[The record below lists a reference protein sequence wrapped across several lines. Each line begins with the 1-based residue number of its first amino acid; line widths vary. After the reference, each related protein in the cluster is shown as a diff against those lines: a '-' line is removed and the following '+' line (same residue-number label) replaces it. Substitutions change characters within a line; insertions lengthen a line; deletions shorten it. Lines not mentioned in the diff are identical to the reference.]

1 MKSTINILRKELREM
16 FTRSTILPVI
26 VIAILLVA
34 MGNML
39 SGAEEQA
46 TSAPVIGLVI
56 EDDGILAYVAFD
68 TIFDH
73 SVLVYNGTDVEE
85 GLSAVTEYDG
95 TALLRISSSFTGD
108 ILSGSPGMISIY
120 WVMRGAGLMDS
131 ISSSAVNAVLWHVDR
146 AISLHLIEM
155 NASVDA
161 GLALAPT
168 IRSDM
173 TIFGDKEMD
182 GVSPGEL
189 SVVLSAQSFMVPVVI
204 MMLIMAAGGTV
215 ISSMGMEKENKTLE
229 TLLTLPVRRSSIVTG
244 KLVAGAL
251 IGLVM
256 AAIYMVGF
264 NYYMSAFS
272 GSSAIDLEEFDLVL
286 SPIDYVLVGLSL
298 FITLIAALSMCMV
311 VGTFARNYK
320 SAQTL
325 TMSITFLAM
334 VPMFIVIFK
343 DFSTL
348 PLAGQIVL
356 FAIPF
361 SHPMMAMRALM
372 FDDYGL
378 VLGGIGYV
386 TVFAIVMI
394 GITVWIFRTDRLL
407 VGRIDRKALSR
418 RWDLTSMIRPKG

>member
-1 MKSTINILRKELREM
+1 MKSTLNILRKEIREM
-16 FTRSTILPVI
+16 FTRSTILPVV
-26 VIAILLVA
+26 VIAILFGA

-39 SGAEEQA
+39 SGVEEEA
-46 TSAPVIGLVI
+46 TSKPIVGLTI
-56 EDDGILAYVAFD
+56 EDDGELASVAFE
-68 TIFDH
+68 TVLEH
-73 SVLVYNGTDVEE
+73 ARLVYNGTDVEE
-85 GLSAVTEYDG
+85 GLEAVREYDG
-95 TALLRISSSFTGD
+95 VAVLRIPSTFTEN
-108 ILSGSPGMISIY
+108 ILSGSPGMIEIY

-131 ISSSAVNAVLWHVDR
+131 ISSSTVDAVLWHVDR

-161 GLALAPT
+161 ELALSPT
-168 IRSDM
+168 GRSEV

-182 GVSPGEL
+182 GISPGDL
-189 SVVLSAQSFMVPVVI
+189 SGIMSAQSFMVPLVI

-264 NYYMSAFS
+264 NYYMSAFT
-272 GSSAIDLEEFDLVL
+272 GSTTVDLAEYGLVL
-286 SPIDYVLVGLSL
+286 SPIDYVLVGASL

-311 VGTFARNYK
+311 LGTFAKNYK

-325 TMSITFLAM
+325 TMPITFLAM
-334 VPMFIVIFK
+334 VPMFMIIFK
-343 DFSTL
+343 DFNTL
-348 PLAGQIVL
+348 PLAGQAVL

-378 VLGGIGYV
+378 VIAGIAYV
-386 TVFAIVMI
+386 AVFAAVMI
-394 GITVWIFRTDRLL
+394 GITIWIFRTDRLL
-407 VGRIDRKALSR
+407 TGRIDRKALGMR
-418 RWDLTSMIRPKG
+418 RGLLAMLRR

>member
-1 MKSTINILRKELREM
+1 MNSTMNILFKELKEM
-16 FTRSTILPVI
+16 LTRSTILPV
-26 VIAILLVA
+26 VLIAIIFGA

-39 SGAEEQA
+39 SGVEEEA
-46 TSAPVIGLVI
+46 TGKPTIGLVN
-56 EDDGILAYVAFD
+56 DDGGELATIAFE
-68 TIFDH
+68 TIFEH
-73 SVLVYNGTDVEE
+73 ARLVYNGTDLDDGLEAVKKYE
-85 GLSAVTEYDG
+85 GI
-95 TALLRISSSFTGD
+95 ALLRIPSMFTQD
-108 ILSGSPGMISIY
+108 ILSGSPGMIDIY
-120 WVMRGAGLMDS
+120 WVMRGAGIMDS
-131 ISSSAVNAVLWHVDR
+131 ISSSAVDAVLWHVNR
-146 AISLHLIEM
+146 AISMHLIET

-161 GLALAPT
+161 DLALAPT
-168 IRSDM
+168 TRSDL

-189 SVVLSAQSFMVPVVI
+189 SAFMSAQSFMVPLVI

-272 GSSAIDLEEFDLVL
+272 GSGNIDLAEYDLVL
-286 SPIDYVLVGLSL
+286 NPIDYLLVGVSL
-298 FITLIAALSMCMV
+298 FVTLIAALSMCMV
-311 VGTFARNYK
+311 LGTFAKNFK

-325 TMSITFLAM
+325 TMPITFLAM
-334 VPMFIVIFK
+334 VPMFMIIFK
-343 DFSTL
+343 DFNTL
-348 PLAGQIVL
+348 PVAGQVVL

-378 VLGGIGYV
+378 VISGIAYV
-386 TVFAIVMI
+386 TAFAVVMI
-394 GITVWIFRTDRLL
+394 GITIWIFRTDRLL
-407 VGRIDRKALSR
+407 TGRIDRKALRSKFSLLGLLR
-418 RWDLTSMIRPKG
+418 R

>member
-1 MKSTINILRKELREM
+1 MRSTLNIIRKEIREM
-16 FTRSTILPVI
+16 FTRSTIIPVVVLALI
-26 VIAILLVA
+26 FGA

-39 SGAEEQA
+39 SGAEEEA

-56 EDDGILAYVAFD
+56 EDDGELASLAFD
-68 TIFDH
+68 TIFDR
-73 SVLVYNGTDVEE
+73 SRLVYNGTDVTD
-85 GLSAVTEYDG
+85 GLDAVKEYEG
-95 TALLRISSSFTGD
+95 TALLRIPSTFTDD
-108 ILSGSPGMISIY
+108 IMEGSPGMISVY
-120 WVMRGAGLMDS
+120 WVMKGAGLLDS
-131 ISSSAVNAVLWHVDR
+131 ISSSAVDAVLWHVDR
-146 AISLHLIEM
+146 AISLRLIEM
-155 NASVDA
+155 NASVDPDF
-161 GLALAPT
+161 ALAPT
-168 IRSDM
+168 MRSDM

-189 SVVLSAQSFMVPVVI
+189 SAMLSAQSFMVPLII
-204 MMLIMAAGGTV
+204 MMLILAAGGTV

-251 IGLVM
+251 IGLVV

-272 GSSAIDLEEFDLVL
+272 GSSTIDLEEYGLVL
-286 SPIDYVLVGLSL
+286 SPIDYLLVGLSL
-298 FITLIAALSMCMV
+298 FVTLIAALSMCMV
-311 VGTFARNYK
+311 LGTFAKNFK

-325 TMSITFLAM
+325 TMPITFLAM
-334 VPMFIVIFK
+334 VPMFMIIFK

-348 PLAGQIVL
+348 PLPGQIVL

-378 VLGGIGYV
+378 VLAGIAYV
-386 TVFAIVMI
+386 TLFAIGMI
-394 GITVWIFRTDRLL
+394 ALTVWIFGTDRLL
-407 VGRIDRKALSR
+407 TGRIDRKALGR
-418 RWDLTSMIRPKG
+418 RLSLKPLMRLKG